1 MVAHTRWRQSPYL
14 RLALMVLGF
23 LGLTGLGLAVAM
35 RRSDIRLGQLTA
47 FFALSPG
54 WLGAVAAAAAG
65 IYVTDYFRYQ
75 ATCNVL
81 GVRLPFW
88 AGCDAVVANFFFSWI
103 SPASV
108 LGLPAAIYMLGRG
121 GVPWDAAPLVAYGK
135 SIGGIAV
142 LLVVAGAVLALGAG
156 PALGPGMQAVLAGGG
171 ATMALLVLL
180 PLLGVFW
187 PAPCERLVEAAAN
200 KLSPRLA
207 SRPWLQRKVETVAR
221 ALLASIA
228 RAAQLRQASWRSL
241 LLVLGAHLAYL
252 TCFVA
257 ALALLAAAHGATP
270 PARNLGVSV
279 VYVAT
284 LMVAPT
290 PSGAGISEIAACPFF
305 DGLLPPTT
313 ALLVVL
319 VFRSVTF
326 YLHLAVGAVY
336 LTVVGG
342 LRDILVRRRQTP

>member
-1 MVAHTRWRQSPYL
+1 MRWHQSPYL
-14 RLALMVLGF
+14 RLALMVMAF

-35 RRSDIRLGQLTA
+35 RRSDAHIGHLMA
-47 FFALSPG
+47 AFALSPG
-54 WLGAVAAAAAG
+54 WLGAVAAAAVG

-75 ATCNVL
+75 ATCRVL

-142 LLVVAGAVLALGAG
+142 LLVVAGVVLALGAG
-156 PALGPGMQAVLAGGG
+156 PALGHGMQAVLASGG

-180 PLLGVFW
+180 PLLSVFW
-187 PAPCERLVEAAAN
+187 PAPCQRLVTAAAT

-207 SRPWLQRKVETVAR
+207 SRPWLQRKVDAVAR

-228 RAAQLRQASWRSL
+228 RAARLRQASWRSL
-241 LLVLGAHLAYL
+241 LVVLAAHLAYL
-252 TCFVA
+252 ACFVA

-270 PARNLGVSV
+270 ALRNLGVSV

-290 PSGAGISEIAACPFF
+290 PSGAGISEMAACPFF
-305 DGLLPPTT
+305 DGLLPPAT
-313 ALLVVL
+313 ALLVVI
-319 VFRSVTF
+319 VFRTVTF

-342 LRDILVRRRQTP
+342 VRDILLRRRQPP

>member
-1 MVAHTRWRQSPYL
+1 
-14 RLALMVLGF
+14 
-23 LGLTGLGLAVAM
+23 M
-35 RRSDIRLGQLTA
+35 RRSVVSLHLTA
-47 FFALSPG
+47 GFALSPG
-54 WLGAVAAAAAG
+54 WLCAVAAAAVG
-65 IYVTDYFRYQ
+65 IYVTDYFRYA
-75 ATCNVL
+75 ATCRLL

-108 LGLPAAIYMLGRG
+108 LGLPAAVYMLGRG

-135 SIGGIAV
+135 SIVGIAV
-142 LLVVAGAVLALGAG
+142 LLVIAGVVLALGAG
-156 PALGPGMQAVLAGGG
+156 PALGPAMQLVLAGGG
-171 ATMALLVLL
+171 AAMALFVLL

-187 PAPCERLVEAAAN
+187 PALCARAVEAAAA
-200 KLSPRLA
+200 KLGPRLA
-207 SRPWLQRKVETVAR
+207 SRPWLQRKVEAVAR

-228 RAAQLRQASWRSL
+228 RAARLRQASRLSL
-241 LLVLGAHLAYL
+241 LAVLAAQLAYL
-252 TCFVA
+252 ACFVA

-270 PARNLGVSV
+270 AARNFGVSV

-290 PSGAGISEIAACPFF
+290 PSGAGISELAACPFF
-305 DGLLPPTT
+305 DGLLPPAT

-319 VFRSVTF
+319 VFRTVTF

-336 LTVVGG
+336 LTGVGG
-342 LRDILVRRRQTP
+342 LRDILLRRRQSP

>member
-1 MVAHTRWRQSPYL
+1 MRKSPYL
-14 RLALMVLGF
+14 RFVLMVMAFLGF
-23 LGLTGLGLAVAM
+23 TGLGISVAM
-35 RRSDIRLGQLTA
+35 RRSEVSLGHLTA
-47 FFALSPG
+47 AFALSPG
-54 WLGAVAAAAAG
+54 WLCAVAAAAVG
-65 IYVTDYFRYQ
+65 IYVTDYFRYL
-75 ATCNVL
+75 ATCRVL
-81 GVRLPFW
+81 GLRLPFW

-108 LGLPAAIYMLGRG
+108 LGLPAATYMLGRG

-142 LLVVAGAVLALGAG
+142 LLVVAGMVLALGAG
-156 PALGPGMQAVLAGGG
+156 PAPSPALQLVLAGGG

-180 PLLGVFW
+180 PLLAVFW
-187 PAPCERLVEAAAN
+187 PAPCERLVAAAARH
-200 KLSPRLA
+200 LCPRLA
-207 SRPWLQRKVETVAR
+207 SRPGLQSIVDAVAR
-221 ALLASIA
+221 AVLASIA
-228 RAAQLRQASWRSL
+228 RAARLRQASWLSL
-241 LLVLGAHLAYL
+241 LLVLVAHLAYL

-270 PARNLGVSV
+270 VARNLGVSV

-290 PSGAGISEIAACPFF
+290 PSGAGISELAACPFF

-319 VFRSVTF
+319 VFRTVTF

-342 LRDILVRRRQTP
+342 LRDILLRRRQVGGGTIGR

>member
-1 MVAHTRWRQSPYL
+1 MVAGTRSRPSPYF
-14 RLALMVLGF
+14 RFVLMVTAF
-23 LGLTGLGLAVAM
+23 TVLTGAGLAIAL
-35 RRSDIRLGQLTA
+35 RRSDVRWSHLTA
-47 FFALSPG
+47 ALALSPG
-54 WLGAVAAAAAG
+54 WFVAVAAAAAG
-65 IYVTDYFRYQ
+65 IYVTDYFRYV
-75 ATCNVL
+75 ATCRVL

-121 GVPWDAAPLVAYGK
+121 GVPWDAAPLIAFGK
-135 SIGGIAV
+135 SIAGVAI
-142 LLVVAGAVLALGAG
+142 LLVVAGLLLASGAG
-156 PALGPGMQAVLAGGG
+156 PRSNPAMDLVLAAGG

-180 PLLGVFW
+180 PVLGILW
-187 PAPCERLVEAAAN
+187 PVGSERLVTAGATKLGRCLARYPRVVRALAATERAV
-200 KLSPRLA
+200 LA
-207 SRPWLQRKVETVAR
+207 SLG
-221 ALLASIA
+221 
-228 RAAQLRQASWRSL
+228 RAAQLRRASWPSL
-241 LLVLGAHLAYL
+241 LAVVVSHLAYL
-252 TCFVA
+252 ACFVGV
-257 ALALLAAAHGATP
+257 LALLAAAHGATP
-270 PARNLGVSV
+270 AGRNLGVSV

-326 YLHLAVGAVY
+326 YLHLLVGAVY
-336 LTVVGG
+336 LAVVGG
-342 LRDILVRRRQTP
+342 VRDILLRRRGPA

>member
-1 MVAHTRWRQSPYL
+1 MVARTCWRQSPYF
-14 RLALMVLGF
+14 RFALMVLAF
-23 LGLTGLGLAVAM
+23 LGLTSVGLAVAM
-35 RRSDIRLGQLTA
+35 RRLDARWSHLTA
-47 FFALSPG
+47 AFVLSPG
-54 WLGAVAAAAAG
+54 WLCAVAAAAVG
-65 IYVTDYFRYQ
+65 IYITDYFRYK
-75 ATCNVL
+75 ATCRVL
-81 GVRLPFW
+81 GIRLPFW

-135 SIGGIAV
+135 SIVGIAV
-142 LLVVAGAVLALGAG
+142 LLVIAGVVLALGAG
-156 PALGPGMQAVLAGGG
+156 PTLGPAMQFVLAAGG

-180 PLLGVFW
+180 PLLGVFC
-187 PAPCERLVEAAAN
+187 PAWCARLVEAAAR
-200 KLSPRLA
+200 KLSLRLA
-207 SRPWLQRKVETVAR
+207 SHPGLQRKVEAVSR

-228 RAAQLRQASWRSL
+228 RAARLRQASRLSL
-241 LLVLGAHLAYL
+241 LAVLAAHLAYL
-252 TCFVA
+252 ASFVA

-270 PARNLGVSV
+270 LVRNLGVSV

-290 PSGAGISEIAACPFF
+290 PSGAGISEVAACPFF
-305 DGLLPPTT
+305 TGLLPPAT

-319 VFRSVTF
+319 VFRAVTF

-336 LTVVGG
+336 LTLFGG
-342 LRDILVRRRQTP
+342 LRDVLLRRRQVP